1 MSVLLAPWVKYFE
14 GINKLLGTQQAAAT
28 QHFGLFQS
36 VASPDPGAR
45 AVLDRM
51 QLTDLVV
58 VLLRHDGRSG
68 VPLRRAQHIC
78 SSRPNIR
85 PADSPEG
92 NKQFVI
98 STCDE
103 KLLQLARQKFRH
115 LGDAAKP

>member
-58 VLLRHDGRSG
+58 VLLRHDGRPVSHFDELNTYALLDLISG
-68 VPLRRAQHIC
+68 LQTRRKAT
-78 SSRPNIR
+78 SS
-85 PADSPEG
+85 
-92 NKQFVI
+92 
-98 STCDE
+98 
-103 KLLQLARQKFRH
+103 L
-115 LGDAAKP
+115 